1 VEQLLLSLEQLH
13 ERIFFCE
20 HRYLVAYILSY
31 TIIVE
36 SLITAYGARGQS
48 WCRLGAPAQCCM
60 GRWCVSQ
67 EQLSRWVV
75 IDEDIFSNDLV
86 GYPIIVESLLAAYG
100 ARGQSWCR
108 LGAPAQ
114 CCMG

>member
-1 VEQLLLSLEQLH
+1 MV
-13 ERIFFCE
+13 
-20 HRYLVAYILSY
+20 LVDRVGVDWALPPS
-31 TIIVE
+31 
-36 SLITAYGARGQS
+36 TA
-48 WCRLGAPAQCCM
+48 CM

-67 EQLSRWVV
+67 EQLNQWVV

-108 LGAPAQ
+108 LLGSPAQ
-114 CCMG
+114 CCMGR